1 MLINEAMEAE
11 MIQVGVGLRS
21 AHYEAAMT
29 PASIDFVEVHA
40 ENFFADGGVTQD
52 ILEAMSDRY
61 KISLHG
67 TSLGLGSIHPP
78 PLSHLQKM
86 KRLVDNCSPFLISD
100 HACFSWSS
108 EHGSPVHAGDLLPIN
123 FDTETLRAMADNV
136 QRVQDMLGQQ
146 ILIENISSYLPQ
158 ENAEMP
164 ETEFFNLL
172 CHSTGC
178 GILLDVHNIQV
189 NAVNRKAKEPL
200 GEVLQYI
207 SELDVGN
214 VREIHLAG
222 IDDTTQ
228 DVWVDDHSGPISADT
243 WIAYAAAIKRFGS
256 VPTLIEWDNKLPDW
270 AGLVTEAMVAASY
283 ARKVLDNG

>member
-1 MLINEAMEAE
+1 

-52 ILEAMSDRY
+52 ILKAVGERY

-67 TSLGLGSIHPP
+67 TSLGLGSIQPP
-78 PLSHLQKM
+78 PISHLHKM
-86 KRLVDNCSPFLISD
+86 KRLVDSCSPFLISD

-108 EHGSPVHAGDLLPIN
+108 EHDAPVHAGDLLPIN
-123 FDTETLRAMADNV
+123 FDTQTLRAMADNV
-136 QRVQDMLGQQ
+136 QRVQDFFGQQ
-146 ILIENISSYLPQ
+146 ILIENISSYLQ
-158 ENAEMP
+158 EENAEMP

-178 GILLDVHNIQV
+178 GILLDVHNVNV
-189 NAVNRKAKEPL
+189 NAVNHKAKEPL
-200 GEVLQYI
+200 DNVLQFI
-207 SELDVGN
+207 SALEVEN
-214 VREIHLAG
+214 VKEIHLAG

-228 DVWVDDHSGPISADT
+228 TVWVDDHSGPVSADT
-243 WIAYAAAIKRFGS
+243 WIAYAAAIKRFGT

-270 AGLVTEAMVAASY
+270 PGLVSEAMVAASY
-283 ARKVLDNG
+283 ARKVLENA

>member
-1 MLINEAMEAE
+1 MFINEAMEAE
-11 MIQVGVGLRS
+11 MIQIGVGLRS

-29 PASIDFVEVHA
+29 PAPIDFVEVHA
-40 ENFFADGGVTQD
+40 ENFFAEGGVTQD
-52 ILEAMSDRY
+52 ILEAVSDRY
-61 KISLHG
+61 KVSLHG

-86 KRLVDNCSPFLISD
+86 KRLVDSCSPFLISD

-108 EHGSPVHAGDLLPIN
+108 EHDSPVHAGDLLPIN

-158 ENAEMP
+158 ENTEIP

-228 DVWVDDHSGPISADT
+228 DVWIDDHSGPVSADT
-243 WIAYAAAIKRFGS
+243 WIAYAAAIRRFGN
-256 VPTLIEWDNKLPDW
+256 VPTLIEWDNKLPEW
-270 AGLVTEAMVAASY
+270 PGLVTEAMVAASY
-283 ARKVLDNG
+283 ARKVLENG